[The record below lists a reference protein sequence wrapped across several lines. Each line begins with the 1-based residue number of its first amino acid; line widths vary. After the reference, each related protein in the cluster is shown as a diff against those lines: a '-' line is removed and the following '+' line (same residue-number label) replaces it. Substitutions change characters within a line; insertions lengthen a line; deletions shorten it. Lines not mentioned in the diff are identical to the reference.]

1 MTDVEVKKGRKSSGG
16 TGGTDLGRV
25 VTDVDEGIARS
36 GRSALWVGA
45 GILASR
51 LIGLVRQ
58 RVFAHYFGDSWI
70 ADAFTAALRLPN
82 TTQNLLGEGTLSAS
96 FIPVYVKLDRS
107 EPERARLFARDCL
120 GLLLL
125 TIGIVSALGAIFA
138 RPLTHALVPGFQGER
153 LDLAVHLVRIFFPMT
168 GILVLSAWS
177 LGVLNSHRRFF
188 LPYVAP
194 VVWSLA
200 QIFGLI
206 AGARFAAGARL
217 AVILGDA
224 ALGGAILQVL
234 VQLPSVRGIVGSIMP
249 RFVASTEEV
258 RRAVRALGPV
268 ILGRGVV
275 QLSALVDTLLA
286 SLLPVGAN
294 AVMGYVQSIYL
305 LPVSLFGVGAAAAAL
320 PEMSSQAA
328 DPENGRTRLRAQTGE
343 SLTRVAFTTVPATL
357 AFLALPDQIV
367 GLLYQ
372 TGKFDSATTLLVAAP
387 LAAAG
392 VGLLANAGVR
402 VLASAFYAL
411 GDTATPARLA
421 VIRVACAIGLSYAL
435 MLRYGVVGL
444 AAGSA
449 LGGWLEAALLAIRA
463 RRRLGGLGL
472 AGGRWAKIALAAGA
486 AAAAGLGIKLGFPWD
501 EVHLK
506 AVAALSAFGLTYL
519 GVGWALGLP
528 DVRSPFEAVGRRLR
542 R

>member
-1 MTDVEVKKGRKSSGG
+1 MTDVPETK
-16 TGGTDLGRV
+16 RV
-25 VTDVDEGIARS
+25 VTDVPDGGLPDAGAEDAGIARS

-96 FIPVYVKLDRS
+96 FIPIYVQIEGRD
-107 EPERARLFARDCL
+107 PERARRFARDCL

-125 TIGIVSALGAIFA
+125 AAGIVSAAGALFA
-138 RPLTHALVPGFQGER
+138 RPLTHALVPGFEGER
-153 LDLAVHLVRIFFPMT
+153 LELAVKLVRIFFPMT

-177 LGVLNSHRRFF
+177 LGVLNSHRKFF
-188 LPYVAP
+188 LPYIAP
-194 VVWSLA
+194 VVWSLS
-200 QIFGLI
+200 QIVALV
-206 AGARFAAGARL
+206 AGARFASEARL

-224 ALGGAILQVL
+224 ALGGAALQLL
-234 VQLPSVRGIVGSIMP
+234 VQLPSVRRLLGSVTP
-249 RFVASTEEV
+249 RFIAPTDEV

-275 QLSALVDTLLA
+275 QLSALIDTLLA

-320 PEMSSQAA
+320 PEMSSQAT
-328 DPENGRTRLRAQTGE
+328 DLEGGRTKLRAQVSE
-343 SLTRVAFTTVPATL
+343 SLTRVAFTTLPATL
-357 AFLALPDQIV
+357 AFLALSDQIV

-372 TGKFDSATTLLVAAP
+372 TGKFDRATTLLVAAP

-392 VGLLANAGVR
+392 TGLLANASVR

-411 GDTATPARLA
+411 GDTSTPARLA
-421 VIRVACAIGLSYAL
+421 VVRVASSIGLSYAL

-449 LGGWLEAALLAIRA
+449 IGAWIEALLLAGACEPAA
-463 RRRLGGLGL
+463 RRTQPAPPGGGARSCLRLCSQPQRGLGV
-472 AGGRWAKIALAAGA
+472 RI
-486 AAAAGLGIKLGFPWD
+486 IFPWG
-501 EVHLK
+501 EVHVR
-506 AVAALSAFGLTYL
+506 AVAA
-519 GVGWALGLP
+519 
-528 DVRSPFEAVGRRLR
+528 
-542 R
+542 